1 MYSVGHQ
8 LMKAR
13 EARSLSIEDVA
24 FLTRI
29 PHQRLRDMEND
40 DLSNFANL
48 TYAKGFLKLYSKF
61 LDLDLSEYLD
71 EFDTSAISD
80 VTGHEYIHTANAV
93 RSLRAPALAPDDV
106 PPRGSVGIL
115 GMVAAMILFAAGGW
129 IFLKSREPANPEP
142 ATPPSAATPAKPATT
157 PANPATV
164 PVMAAAT
171 PAPASRPRPAPP
183 VEPETPPDPPDV
195 SLIEANLAPALPSSI
210 PASATPD
217 RVLRA
222 TIVEEDDSDIPV
234 GRPVPR

>member
-13 EARSLSIEDVA
+13 EARCLSIEDVA
-24 FLTRI
+24 FQTRI

-61 LDLDLSEYLD
+61 LDLDLSDYLD

-80 VTGHEYIHTANAV
+80 VTGHEYMLTANAV
-93 RSLRAPALAPDDV
+93 RSLKAPTLAPDET

-115 GMVAAMILFAAGGW
+115 GMVAATVMFAAGGW
-129 IFLKSREPANPEP
+129 IFLKSREPANPAP
-142 ATPPSAATPAKPATT
+142 STSTPTAAATPAKPG
-157 PANPATV
+157 PV
-164 PVMAAAT
+164 PVFAAAT
-171 PAPASRPRPAPP
+171 PAPSSRPQPAPALP
-183 VEPETPPDPPDV
+183 PETPPDPPDV
-195 SLIEANLAPALPSSI
+195 SLTEAHLAPALPASI

-234 GRPVPR
+234 GRPVAR